1 MLLSEFEKI
10 LTLHELILKQ
20 RTGTPE
26 ELATRMEMSRAC
38 LFRYMEKLKGYGAE
52 IKYNRTRNCYSYTN
66 DFKLKVT
73 LETNEMKKVL
83 GGKNNFYKKNTS
95 VSSNETEEWLI

>member
-1 MLLSEFEKI
+1 MLLSEFEKLI
-10 LTLHELILKQ
+10 HLHELILKQ

-26 ELATRMEMSRAC
+26 ELAMRMEISRAC

-52 IKYNRTRNCYSYTN
+52 IKYNRTRNCYSYIN

-83 GGKNNFYKKNTS
+83 GGNNKFYKKNTS
-95 VSSNETEEWLI
+95 VSFDETEEVLI

>member
-10 LTLHELILKQ
+10 ITLHELILKN

-26 ELATRMEMSRAC
+26 ELAMRMEMSRAC

-52 IKYNRTRNCYSYTN
+52 IKYNRTRNCYGYAN
-66 DFKLKVT
+66 NFKLKVT

-83 GGKNNFYKKNTS
+83 GGNNKFYKKNTS
-95 VSSNETEEWLI
+95 VSLNETEEWLI